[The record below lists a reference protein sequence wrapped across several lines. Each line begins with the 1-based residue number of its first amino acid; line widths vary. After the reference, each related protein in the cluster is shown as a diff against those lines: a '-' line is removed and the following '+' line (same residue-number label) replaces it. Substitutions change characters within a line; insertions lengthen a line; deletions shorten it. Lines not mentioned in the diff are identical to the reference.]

1 MSTNRL
7 ILFAGT
13 AIAVVSLFVSCNDQE
28 KIPDEGNPQVPN
40 TEVVLKDGE
49 VREHDFTRLD
59 PVPLDVDI
67 SQEEAELFL
76 RSDSFA
82 IKMFNA
88 ICESE
93 ADENFCISPLSLQV
107 LMSILSNGVSD
118 GAYLELSQAMFG
130 ETVDI
135 DLLNSSYGKLK
146 NALERTNCVKLAN
159 AMWLQTGTTIYS
171 TYSNLV
177 QQYYNCETGYL
188 DFRSDTQASLDS
200 ICQWAYEN
208 TYGKQK
214 KLDLE
219 NFGTTTSM
227 VLANTA
233 WFASAWYKA
242 FDKSETYTGEFTMAN
257 GQTQDV
263 DMMKGTRAEF
273 CLFKNPEGDYKIVS
287 LPFKDKSFW
296 MDIVVPNENV
306 DLDSIIPYVDW
317 SVNIDKL
324 ETQVNLTMPK
334 FRIST
339 DIKLRPI
346 LESLGA
352 SAPFQSLPK
361 IASLLFADC
370 INQTAN
376 IIVSEE
382 GVEASAASVSRF
394 TYSIPYEMIIDRPFA
409 YAIRDSA
416 AGTLLFM
423 GRVNKIDQ

>member
-1 MSTNRL
+1 
-7 ILFAGT
+7 
-13 AIAVVSLFVSCNDQE
+13 
-28 KIPDEGNPQVPN
+28 
-40 TEVVLKDGE
+40 
-49 VREHDFTRLD
+49 
-59 PVPLDVDI
+59 
-67 SQEEAELFL
+67 
-76 RSDSFA
+76 
-82 IKMFNA
+82 
-88 ICESE
+88 
-93 ADENFCISPLSLQV
+93 
-107 LMSILSNGVSD
+107 
-118 GAYLELSQAMFG
+118 
-130 ETVDI
+130 
-135 DLLNSSYGKLK
+135 
-146 NALERTNCVKLAN
+146 
-159 AMWLQTGTTIYS
+159 
-171 TYSNLV
+171 
-177 QQYYNCETGYL
+177 
-188 DFRSDTQASLDS
+188 
-200 ICQWAYEN
+200 
-208 TYGKQK
+208 
-214 KLDLE
+214 
-219 NFGTTTSM
+219 
-227 VLANTA
+227 
-233 WFASAWYKA
+233 
-242 FDKSETYTGEFTMAN
+242 MAN

-263 DMMKGTRAEF
+263 DMMKVTRAEF

-376 IIVSEE
+376 IIVSED
-382 GVEASAASVSRF
+382 GVEASAASVSRI